1 MYHGGINNSDYL
13 ITNPKSKHI
22 FKGVRR
28 RCDFSNAV
36 FQKRQEWCR
45 NNNDVSKR
53 GLYQCFKT
61 FAIIS
66 IDVMSD
72 EQTSINK
79 QTIECRYERA
89 KQINLEIYSTDL
101 PKILFT

>member
-45 NNNDVSKR
+45 NNNDVSKSMVCTSASR
-53 GLYQCFKT
+53 PLQEYPLMLCLTNKPALTNKPLSVDTNEQSK
-61 FAIIS
+61 S
-66 IDVMSD
+66 I
-72 EQTSINK
+72 
-79 QTIECRYERA
+79 
-89 KQINLEIYSTDL
+89 
-101 PKILFT
+101 